1 MSRQTLILDVILL
14 VIDQIAPSSSIVAL
28 PPCHITTRTL
38 HSLALTSRGT
48 SLTAV
53 RLLLTHCLYI
63 DEPWRLKS
71 LLSYLAA
78 HPNSSSSLI
87 HSLYLSPYP
96 TWSIN
101 DVVICNEVHQL
112 LSILAPSLKRLVL
125 DIPFRSL
132 YPEDDQDHVRPIV
145 CSTSLAISYIL
156 WHDEL
161 FRIFFFFTILS

>member
-1 MSRQTLILDVILL
+1 MSKQTLLLDVILL
-14 VIDQIAPSSSIVAL
+14 VIDQLAPSSSIVAL
-28 PPCHITTRTL
+28 PPFHITTRTL

-63 DEPWRLKS
+63 DKPWRLKP

-78 HPNSSSSLI
+78 HPNSSPSFI
-87 HSLYLSPYP
+87 HSLYLAPYP

-101 DVVICNEVHQL
+101 DVAICNEVYRL

-125 DIPFRSL
+125 DVPFRSL
-132 YPEDDQDHVRPIV
+132 YPEDDHDQVRPIV
-145 CSTSLAISYIL
+145 CSMSLSISYIF
-156 WHDEL
+156 WRTNL
-161 FRIFFFFTILS
+161 FRYILKF